1 MSPSPPPEPAA
12 KRQKTSNEPE
22 LPFHQGLL
30 VPENVDRLA
39 AAHASSAPYKHAVID
54 QLFDQEFLRQARREI
69 TEQLSFTEKETD
81 IYKINQTGDLTN
93 LSGLPE
99 SELAL
104 LPNLLKLRDAL
115 YSETFRKF
123 LQRVTGCGP
132 LSGSKTDMS
141 CAQYSQGCYLL
152 NHDDVIGTR
161 RISFIL
167 YLPLD
172 EPAWQPEFGGA
183 LELYPVLAADD
194 KNPDRPNV
202 PTSKPTVSIPP
213 SFNQFVFFEV
223 QPGHSFHS
231 VEEVAIVGDGQKGG
245 VGARVSLS
253 GWFHKPIEGEEG
265 FEGSEGFVPKSSL
278 QQLYATTLSAPTPYP
293 ESLSLPLPTAP
304 SASDLAYL
312 SKYLNS
318 AYTSPKIISHL
329 RNQFVESSHLVL
341 SDFLSPTIASEL
353 ESLIKAKDLEV
364 EKGRRGVEV
373 KGQTVNL
380 IPAHTAGESAEQGW
394 TVVGPPHLQR
404 YLSLSR
410 SAPAPSAA
418 DRLSQLL
425 REIQAL
431 FESNAFAALLACLT
445 SLLPV
450 AHTINVRSF
459 RPGLDYT
466 LARGEPAATTGDNDD
481 GNTNGED
488 DGPQA
493 KLDVGLN
500 LTPKQDKEEDQEI
513 WEAGEAGG
521 WDIWLVGDEGGDEA
535 TYGGSKAKPEAAEAN
550 GEQVEGQGEEEE
562 EEEEEEDDSTLLSLE
577 PTFNRLH
584 LVLRDPGVL
593 GFVKYVSAKAPG
605 SRFDVNGEWEVRGI
619 EEEGDDE
626 EA

>member
-1 MSPSPPPEPAA
+1 MPSSPPPEPAA
-12 KRQKTSNEPE
+12 KRQKTTNEGR
-22 LPFHQGLL
+22 LPFYPGLL
-30 VPENVDRLA
+30 DTENVERLA
-39 AAHASSAPYKHAVID
+39 SAHSSSEPYKHAVIN
-54 QLFDQEFLRQARREI
+54 QLFDQDFLRKARKEI

-81 IYKINQTGDLTN
+81 ICTHINQTGDLTN
-93 LSGLPE
+93 LSGLPA

-104 LPNLLKLRDAL
+104 LPTLLELRDAL

-123 LQRVTGCGP
+123 LQKVTGCGP

-141 CAQYSQGCYLL
+141 CAEYSQGCYLL

-172 EPAWQPEFGGA
+172 EPAWKPEWGGA
-183 LELYPVLAADD
+183 LELYPVLEADD

-202 PTSKPTVSIPP
+202 PVSKPTSIIPP

-231 VEEVAIVGDGQKGG
+231 VEEVAVVGDGEKGG
-245 VGARVSLS
+245 IGARVSLS

-265 FEGSEGFVPKSSL
+265 YEGGEGFMPKSSL
-278 QQLYATTLSAPTPYP
+278 QQLYATSLSAPTPYP
-293 ESLSLPLPTAP
+293 EPLSLPLPTVP
-304 SASDLAYL
+304 SSSDLTYL

-318 AYTSPKIISHL
+318 AYTSPKIIGHL
-329 RNQFVESSHLVL
+329 RSQFVETSHLVL
-341 SDFLSPTIASEL
+341 SDFLSPTIATEL

-373 KGQTVNL
+373 NGQKVNL
-380 IPAHTAGESAEQGW
+380 IPAHSTGESTEQGW

-404 YLSLSR
+404 YLSLS
-410 SAPAPSAA
+410 STAPSSTTAA
-418 DRLSQLL
+418 AERLEVLL
-425 REIQAL
+425 REIHDL
-431 FESNAFAALLACLT
+431 FQSNAFAALLACLT
-445 SLLPV
+445 SLLAV
-450 AHTINVRSF
+450 AHTTNVRRF

-466 LARGEPAATTGDNDD
+466 LARGEPAASEEAE
-481 GNTNGED
+481 GEE
-488 DGPQA
+488 GPQA

-500 LTPKQDKEEDQEI
+500 LTPKQEKEEDQEI
-513 WEAGEAGG
+513 WEGGEAGA

-535 TYGGSKAKPEAAEAN
+535 TYGGAKSK
-550 GEQVEGQGEEEE
+550 GEEEAQE
-562 EEEEEEDDSTLLSLE
+562 EEMEEEDSTLLSLE

-605 SRFDVNGEWEVRGI
+605 SRWDVSGEWEVRGI
-619 EEEGDDE
+619 EEEDG
-626 EA
+626 EAEQ